1 MNAIPINRVKKEY
14 KCGTQ
19 RAVEPK
25 KTLDKIRPLMEEIGV
40 VDVFETTDND
50 RTKIPVFSAIRP
62 AAAWGGTKINY
73 GKGVT
78 SDEAKAS
85 AMMEAIER
93 FSAEYRG
100 ERMEFASY
108 EQLGLTK
115 ALDPK
120 ELILPRE
127 MQIGEETHWILA
139 WDLLGETE
147 MYVPANAVYHPYDPL
162 GMAQQLF
169 RSDAN
174 GLAAGNVREEAI
186 LHAIYEV
193 IERDALSCAEKN
205 RFLGKRLVI
214 DKSGP
219 LSNLFNKFE
228 DQGIIIHLWYIDG
241 KTGVH
246 TVAAAADD
254 EKTKDPQMLVIG
266 SGSHLSPEIAAFRA
280 LTEVAQRRGR
290 NIRGDIE
297 NKSRVAIVEKAG
309 YERLKRINRIWFEEA
324 KDEVKLSEIPDK
336 STDFLDEDLKIILK
350 DLEEHTDSVF
360 VADLSKT
367 EIPVVRVI
375 IPGFEV
381 SYTDSSRRK
390 K

>member
-100 ERMEFASY
+100 ERMEFSSY

-214 DKSGP
+214 DTEGP
-219 LSNLFNKFE
+219 LLNLLNKFE

-254 EKTKDPQMLVIG
+254 ELTKDPQMLVIG